1 MLTAW
6 GSSHATVVVQG
17 DLDLQRALEAHIDEW
32 AVAFNELAT
41 MKSPL
46 VDLATRSMESFAA
59 LGNIGPSG
67 AACVAQG
74 ISMPPAPALRS
85 VSRSRQARRS
95 AQAACD

>member
-6 GSSHATVVVQG
+6 GSSNATVVVQG
-17 DLDLQRALEAHIDEW
+17 DLDLQRALEPNIDEW

-46 VDLATRSMESFAA
+46 VDLAARSMESFAA
-59 LGNIGPSG
+59 LGNIRPSG

-74 ISMPPAPALRS
+74 ISEAAGASASFS
-85 VSRSRQARRS
+85 VSVQAS
-95 AQAACD
+95 AAFSASSM